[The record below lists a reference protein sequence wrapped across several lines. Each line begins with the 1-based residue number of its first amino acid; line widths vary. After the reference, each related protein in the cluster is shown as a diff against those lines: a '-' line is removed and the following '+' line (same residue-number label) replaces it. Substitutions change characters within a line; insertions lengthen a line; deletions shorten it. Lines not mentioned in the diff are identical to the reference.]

1 MKKNQEK
8 INTEYDNRYSQV
20 AELIKSIQSKIEKE
34 KNDTD
39 KNWGHVGNIGLA
51 IEELSNL
58 NKFYN

>member
-8 INTEYDNRYSQV
+8 INAEYDNRYNKVS
-20 AELIKSIQSKIEKE
+20 ELIKSIQSKIEKE

-39 KNWGHVGNIGLA
+39 KNWGQVGNLGLA